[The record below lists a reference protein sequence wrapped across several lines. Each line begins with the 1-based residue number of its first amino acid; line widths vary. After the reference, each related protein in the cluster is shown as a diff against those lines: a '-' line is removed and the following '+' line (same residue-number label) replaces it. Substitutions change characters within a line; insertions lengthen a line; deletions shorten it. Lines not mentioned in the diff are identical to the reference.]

1 MCISSSCLV
10 HIETNFV
17 QTPFNRQLSVILTLK
32 VSYPNSLDRKSGF
45 TVPIVLERKPFA
57 LELFFYLAN
66 A

>member
-32 VSYPNSLDRKSGF
+32 VSYPNSLDRKSGS
-45 TVPIVLERKPFA
+45 TVPIVLERKP
-57 LELFFYLAN
+57 LH
-66 A
+66 